1 MNLLDKLKSIFND
14 KKEEQKKYE
23 EIINNIFNKEKPSEK
38 NFQEE
43 FDIVLNDIDKC
54 ALYFKNREKPFV
66 LIKDKNFP
74 FLLNNPDL
82 EFIEM
87 NKQNFEYYGEFDRLE
102 ILNEKILNIEK
113 QEELDRK
120 TENDYL
126 IDYLEHSKSD
136 YSKVIKKMETFEIDK
151 VQYDKLIDSIKLQ
164 IKQSVKDMYKN
175 HTNANP
181 MLQTDRS
188 YKDIM
193 DKLMDFKSFTNK
205 FPYKYYSEFR
215 DDEVSISHCGYPDY
229 MWQSGA
235 EGNFIHLAKIPNST
249 NWIFEYNQYIG
260 GSEADDYIVKF
271 AIISDKEKETILK
284 HWDDFQ
290 ERNEINFEK
299 EYMEC
304 LARKIEK
311 EQQSEEDEEVM

>member
-1 MNLLDKLKSIFND
+1 MNLLDKLKSMFND
-14 KKEEQKKYE
+14 KKEEEKKYE
-23 EIINNIFNKEKPSEK
+23 ENLNNSFTKEK
-38 NFQEE
+38 

-74 FLLNNPDL
+74 FMLNNPDL

-181 MLQTDRS
+181 ILQTDRS

-193 DKLMDFKSFTNK
+193 NQIMDFKSFTNK

-229 MWQSGA
+229 MWQAGV
-235 EGNFIHLAKIPNST
+235 EGTYIHLSKIPNST
-249 NWIFEYNQYIG
+249 NWVFEYNKCVGEQDEYIT
-260 GSEADDYIVKF
+260 KF
-271 AIISDKEKETILK
+271 AIVSEKEKETILK
-284 HWDDFQ
+284 HWNEIQYRNELQFEEDYMESLARRRQ
-290 ERNEINFEK
+290 ERKDDVETI
-299 EYMEC
+299 
-304 LARKIEK
+304 
-311 EQQSEEDEEVM
+311 